1 MNILCLIRT
10 SAIPTTILYTDQKV
24 IVAGFLLFGIIS
36 LLVCAGYFYLKNQ
49 KVKEMYSAGK
59 TSASQEISS
68 SYEEILRS
76 LRNQEFLVNF
86 TNYLNSSGDFT
97 NKINTALTILGKY
110 IKVDRIYI
118 FEDFNNGMLARNTYE
133 WCKPDIKPEKENYQQ
148 VSYKPSFQG
157 WKTQLMKDGV
167 IQLTDLKD
175 LPIDHTKTLFIRNLN
190 SLIALPLYV
199 YNDFYGFI
207 GLDNCESFRWDDME
221 IGFLKTI
228 STILSNAFERCFSEE
243 EIKNS
248 EIKFKNLFNHSSD
261 MVFIYNLQGDLLEV
275 NSRACEALELPKE
288 NLLKKHIESVFP
300 ESRIPREKLY
310 PTSEP
315 VDIQVF
321 ESELLKNNA
330 KVFPVEI
337 NSRPILFNNKN
348 AVMCVARDISE
359 RKEVQR
365 QILSAIIETEEKER
379 GRIAQDLHDGL
390 GPLLS
395 SLKLYA
401 KVLGTATDNEKRKQ
415 LLDTTNEVIDES
427 MMLIKE
433 ISNNLSPFVLD
444 DFGLASAIQSFCKKI
459 TLTKEIEIKF
469 DSNVFD
475 QRFDSN
481 VEIVLFRILKE
492 LVNNTIKHAL
502 AKRIEIFLLRTDKL
516 LSLIYSDDGVG
527 FDIKRVLDNK
537 TSGMGISNIT
547 NRINSINGRLM
558 FDSLAGKG
566 IQVKIEVE
574 LKPKDA

>member
-36 LLVCAGYFYLKNQ
+36 LLVYAGYFYLKNQ

-315 VDIQVF
+315 LGMQVF
-321 ESELLKNNA
+321 ESELLKSNA
-330 KVFPVEI
+330 KVFSVEI
-337 NSRPILFNNKN
+337 SSRPIVFNNNN
-348 AVMCVARDISE
+348 AVLCVARDISE

-475 QRFDSN
+475 QRFESN

-502 AKRIEIFLLRTDKL
+502 ARHIEIFLLRTDKL
-516 LSLIYSDDGVG
+516 LSLIYNDDGVG
-527 FDIKRVLDNK
+527 FDLKRVLDNK
-537 TSGMGISNIT
+537 SSGMGISNIT

-566 IQVKIEVE
+566 IQVKLEVE
-574 LKPKDA
+574 LKPTND